1 MNNYNNSDKIGT
13 VAVYLNDTRIYE
25 ENIYIKVKEKNK
37 IINWFKKIF

>member
-13 VAVYLNDTRIYE
+13 VSVYLNDTRIYE